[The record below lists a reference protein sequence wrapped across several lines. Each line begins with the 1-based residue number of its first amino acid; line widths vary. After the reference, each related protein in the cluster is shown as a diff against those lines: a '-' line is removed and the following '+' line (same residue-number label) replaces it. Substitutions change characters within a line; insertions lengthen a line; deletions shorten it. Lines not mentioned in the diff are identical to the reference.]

1 MTAQINWL
9 GWIGAWLLMA
19 VLPITVSLTPWISEP
34 LRYVLMEAFHIFCHQ
49 IPERSPHVNGVQ
61 LAVCDRCYGIL
72 IGLCSGPL
80 MALFY
85 WKWIARHARMMIIV
99 SIVPLVIDWGFGIV
113 GVLSNTPESRFVTGF
128 LFGIVAGGLVAHG
141 MSFRKH
147 EQ

>member
-1 MTAQINWL
+1 
-9 GWIGAWLLMA
+9 MA

-99 SIVPLVIDWGFGIV
+99 SILPLVIDWGFGIV